1 MDFAPSCEA
10 RPERMVP
17 MPLAERSQQTESS
30 SLVPAHAVAELEL
43 ALEHGLRTPVAALR
57 ASMEGLSSELRGV
70 QPRPAA
76 IPGALE
82 EVDLLSRNVERLL
95 EWAGPTEISPLR
107 SSLEEVLRASSSS
120 FRSFR
125 HPRLLLIRPTTDVA
139 LFVDA
144 PLLSRLLQRL
154 IENALEASR
163 QEDALLIARTHDDR
177 ISFSVVNHSEERFD
191 PEWALGAFH
200 STKPNRLGL
209 GLAIVARHAE
219 ALGATF
225 RLDVTPERIVRASL
239 ELECLVRD
247 DAEQASAD
255 EALEKR
261 AA

>member
-1 MDFAPSCEA
+1 
-10 RPERMVP
+10 
-17 MPLAERSQQTESS
+17 MPLAERAPQPESS

-57 ASMEGLSSELRGV
+57 ASMEGLSSELCGV

-95 EWAGPTEISPLR
+95 EWAGPTTVAPLR
-107 SSLEEVLRASSSS
+107 SSLEEILRATVRS

-125 HPRLLLIRPTTDVA
+125 HPRLLLIRPTSDVS

-154 IENALEASR
+154 VENALEASR
-163 QEDALLIARTHDDR
+163 QEDALLIARVHDDR
-177 ISFSVVNHSEERFD
+177 ITLSVVNHGEQRFD

-200 STKPNRLGL
+200 TTKSNRLGL
-209 GLAIVARHAE
+209 GLAIVARQAE

-225 RLDVTPERIVRASL
+225 RLDVTRERIVRASL
-239 ELECLVRD
+239 ELACLARNV
-247 DAEQASAD
+247 AEQPSGGRT
-255 EALEKR
+255 EEHR